1 MPLFLF
7 PVLLDFNTVLES
19 STRKRQQAC
28 LITRGCSPPSQRG
41 SPTWDD
47 LAWAP
52 LCALCWDAD
61 SSPVPFCFCS
71 ELHFWGKTRLSHG
84 RARSADVLLRV
95 PMSLPVRDAGLFS
108 FRTGLLGFCWS
119 HERTWGVA
127 PPQLFSRACVGLPYS
142 SLDVWCHCWSHLRL
156 HILSG
161 MVFYI
166 LLQIQFIY
174 QIGRK
179 PFQFPVSF
187 CLSFGELHLSR
198 NLSISSVLSNLLAQ
212 NFQNSQGDF
221 MAESQTKPPL
231 SEETVFLWAFNH
243 GWPCCILASERW
255 ALGASLSP
263 V

>member
-19 STRKRQQAC
+19 STRRRQQAC
-28 LITRGCSPPSQRG
+28 LIMCGCSPLSLCG

-61 SSPVPFCFCS
+61 SSPAPFCFCS
-71 ELHFWGKTRLSHG
+71 ELNFWGKTRLSLG

-95 PMSLPVRDAGLFS
+95 LMSLPVRDAGLFS

-119 HERTWGVA
+119 RERTWGVA

-161 MVFYI
+161 MVVYI
-166 LLQIQFIY
+166 FVTNPIY
-174 QIGRK
+174 LPDRK
-179 PFQFPVSF
+179 
-187 CLSFGELHLSR
+187 EA
-198 NLSISSVLSNLLAQ
+198 LSISCFLLSQFWWAT
-212 NFQNSQGDF
+212 FVKGF
-221 MAESQTKPPL
+221 VHFICVVKFTGPKL
-231 SEETVFLWAFNH
+231 SE
-243 GWPCCILASERW
+243 
-255 ALGASLSP
+255 
-263 V
+263 